1 MLCVHPK
8 LIDQM
13 CRGYADIHGDRH
25 AEEKTRNK
33 KYPGG
38 KKAGAGLAQ
47 GSAEVIVFAL
57 VMNHMRTPEKLSLMA
72 NAVKPVIEK
81 VIQQDSQQPMAN

>member
-25 AEEKTRNK
+25 AEKKTRNK

-47 GSAEVIVFAL
+47 SSAQVVIFTL
-57 VMNHMRTPEKLSLMA
+57 MMDHMRAPEKLSLMA
-72 NAVKPVIEK
+72 HTMKPVIEK
-81 VIQQDSQQPMAN
+81 VIQQDSQ